1 MKHLTTYPLTEREI
15 SLSGEYWFGDPC
27 YVFPDDE
34 WQQLCKLMFPNHNE
48 PDFDDK
54 YQIRVVNVN
63 GVHCYL
69 FGTAYGDG
77 SYDLKDSGED
87 IAELGVDAGMLS
99 MIPIE
104 LVNAKGWGE
113 TKWAG
118 HVLKLEP
125 GKKLIGVDFGDFF
138 FGTLSINTSGKGE
151 NEFYCDVC
159 GNEMTE
165 DEWNDG
171 TGVCSNCQ

>member
-1 MKHLTTYPLTEREI
+1 MKHLTTYPLTDREI
-15 SLSGEYWFGDPC
+15 SLSGKYWIGDPC
-27 YVFPDDE
+27 YVFPDEE
-34 WQQLCKLMFPNHNE
+34 WQQLCKLMYPE
-48 PDFDDK
+48 GKADFEDRDI
-54 YQIRVVNVN
+54 IRVVNVN
-63 GVHCYL
+63 GIHCYL

-118 HVLKLEP
+118 HVVTLKG
-125 GKKLIGVDFGDFF
+125 GKKRIGVDNGDFF
-138 FGTLSINTSGKGE
+138 FGKLSINTSGDDESYEDYDNDE
-151 NEFYCDVC
+151 N
-159 GNEMTE
+159 M
-165 DEWNDG
+165 
-171 TGVCSNCQ
+171 